1 MLSFQPYANEED
13 VIRIDNLEIE
23 NRVDRVVLMGDIV
36 LTKDAQGLLLARELH
51 ALLGLVVQALEQDD
65 KEEKLPAQVELK
77 PSVEVPNPFC

>member
-23 NRVDRVVLMGDIV
+23 NRVDRVVLIG
-36 LTKDAQGLLLARELH
+36 LTKDAHGVVLARELH